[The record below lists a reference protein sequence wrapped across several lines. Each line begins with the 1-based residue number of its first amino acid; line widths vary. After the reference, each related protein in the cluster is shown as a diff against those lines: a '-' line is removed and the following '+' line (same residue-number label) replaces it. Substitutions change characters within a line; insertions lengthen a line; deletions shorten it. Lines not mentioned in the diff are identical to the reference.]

1 MESDSSDGESY
12 AGSALSVAANQNTVE
27 NKVIEQIDSAFDPL
41 PLDRPIVVETQHSG
55 LLNADT
61 QDILKLK
68 QKADEQAADA
78 AEKALNMKL
87 LVKKISSNL
96 EWLDSRVGALESKVK
111 RAIPIEYAQAESKVV
126 FKEDPV

>member
-1 MESDSSDGESY
+1 MDSDSSDGESY
-12 AGSALSVAANQNTVE
+12 AGSAVSVAANQDTIE
-27 NKVIEQIDSAFDPL
+27 NKLIERIDNAFDPL

-61 QDILKLK
+61 QDLLQLK
-68 QKADEQAADA
+68 QKVDELATDA
-78 AEKALNMKL
+78 SEKAVNMKL
-87 LVKKISSNL
+87 LVKKIASNL
-96 EWLDSRVGALESKVK
+96 DWLDTRVGALESKVK